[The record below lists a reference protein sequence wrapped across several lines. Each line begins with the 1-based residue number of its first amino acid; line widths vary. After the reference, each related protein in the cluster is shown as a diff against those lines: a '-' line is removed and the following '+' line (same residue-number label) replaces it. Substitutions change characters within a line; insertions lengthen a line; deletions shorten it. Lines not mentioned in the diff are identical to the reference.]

1 MTVNL
6 IFQQINEQWIGV
18 GTPPLQSQSLGS
30 NLTLLGVAGVIMIHH
45 VSVNI
50 AIISIPT

>member
-6 IFQQINEQWIGV
+6 IFQQINEQRIGV
-18 GTPPLQSQSLGS
+18 GTPPEYGIGWS